1 MLKVHAIPCFPH
13 VFCAFPATGVQQY
26 RLPAKESKASQYLAQ
41 EVNTTP
47 SIRGFFPDRSLLKI
61 QSVQKVTPVGGVY
74 SPQVLRGEGG
84 RSRTDGPSKEYYS
97 GIRTCPGVHA
107 KRVTIDGPHGSS
119 VSSSLVTM
127 MMACFGGTVW
137 PTNWTALDVC

>member
-74 SPQVLRGEGG
+74 SPQVLREGKG
-84 RSRTDGPSKEYYS
+84 VVPGPMARRRSITRASGPV
-97 GIRTCPGVHA
+97 PGST
-107 KRVTIDGPHGSS
+107 RSE
-119 VSSSLVTM
+119 
-127 MMACFGGTVW
+127 
-137 PTNWTALDVC
+137 